1 MSKNFEELCQEKGL
15 KVTEQRKLIAKVI
28 FESSDH
34 PNVEEVYLRASRIDK
49 NISLATVYRTVSLLE
64 GYGIIEKLDFQDGK
78 ARYEQKITKDAHH
91 HHLIDLDTGE
101 VIEFQDDELEELKER
116 IAKRLG
122 YKLVNHRLELYGKKI
137 KKI

>member
-1 MSKNFEELCQEKGL
+1 MNQSFETLCQDLGL
-15 KVTEQRKLIAKVI
+15 KLTEQRKIIAKVL
-28 FESSDH
+28 FEAIDH
-34 PNVEEVYLRASRIDK
+34 PTTEEVYNRASKIDS
-49 NISLATVYRTVSLLE
+49 NISLATVYRTVGLFE
-64 GYGIIEKLDFQDGK
+64 GYGVIEKLDFSDGK
-78 ARYEQKITKDAHH
+78 ARYEWKSDIKEHH

>member
-1 MSKNFEELCQEKGL
+1 MNQSFETLCQDLGL
-15 KVTEQRKLIAKVI
+15 KLTEQRKIIAKVL
-28 FESSDH
+28 FESIDH
-34 PNVEEVYLRASRIDK
+34 PTTEEVYNRASKIDS
-49 NISLATVYRTVSLLE
+49 NISLATVYRTVGLFE
-64 GYGIIEKLDFQDGK
+64 GYGVIEKLDFSDGK
-78 ARYEQKITKDAHH
+78 ARYEWKSDVREHH

-116 IAKRLG
+116 IAVRLG

>member
-1 MSKNFEELCQEKGL
+1 MNQSFETLCQDLGL
-15 KVTEQRKLIAKVI
+15 KLTEQRKIIAKVL
-28 FESSDH
+28 FESIDH
-34 PNVEEVYLRASRIDK
+34 PTTEEVYNRASKIDN
-49 NISLATVYRTVSLLE
+49 NISLATVYRTVGLFE
-64 GYGIIEKLDFQDGK
+64 GYGVIEKLDFSDGK
-78 ARYEQKITKDAHH
+78 ARYEWKSDVREHH

-116 IAKRLG
+116 IAVRLG

>member
-1 MSKNFEELCQEKGL
+1 MNQSFETLCQDLGL
-15 KVTEQRKLIAKVI
+15 KLTEQRKIIAKVL
-28 FESSDH
+28 FEAVDH
-34 PNVEEVYLRASRIDK
+34 PTTEEVYNRASKIDS
-49 NISLATVYRTVSLLE
+49 NISLATVYRTVGLFE
-64 GYGIIEKLDFQDGK
+64 GYGVIEKLDFSDGK
-78 ARYEQKITKDAHH
+78 ARYEWKSNIKEHH

-101 VIEFQDDELEELKER
+101 VIEFQDDELEELKKR